1 MKGTGSRIVGGA
13 VVWVAIAL
21 FASAWLIAGG
31 IGRPSDTFPTPHAD
45 EPWPADASRARALR
59 DAALQRAEVWRPVQE
74 PTDLSANP
82 PDPTGVLSQARVDV
96 ACRFLARGPDGT
108 SPKFDCVLRN
118 GDIVKVKY
126 GRNPEVQGE
135 AAASR
140 LLTALGF
147 GADSN
152 YLIEHLRC
160 YGCPRFPFQ
169 TTVVLGL
176 AGIGDLLERT
186 GERLYTDFNWVAV
199 ERRFG
204 GRPIVGDG
212 QKGWEWSE
220 LPKDWDD
227 ARGQPRRARRTPADG
242 GLSRALGQQSS
253 KPTARLPLRA
263 GRGPNQPCP
272 QPSQPFAIIQDL
284 GATFG
289 PHKVDLSG
297 WRGVPIWSNPS
308 QCLVSLKGL
317 PYNGATFDD
326 TRISEAGREHLAKYL
341 GALTTQQIEGLF
353 RGARFAE
360 YEQGR
365 WLGFGIDDVAGW
377 VGTFR
382 EKVRQIVDRDPCPV

>member
-1 MKGTGSRIVGGA
+1 MKSTSSRFVGGA

-21 FASAWLIAGG
+21 FASAWLVAGG
-31 IGRPSDTFPTPHAD
+31 IGRPSDTFAAPHAD
-45 EPWPADASRARALR
+45 EPWPADASRAGALR
-59 DAALQRAEVWRPVQE
+59 DAALQRAEVWRPVTE
-74 PTDLSANP
+74 PADLSANP
-82 PDPTGVLSQARVDV
+82 PDPTGLLSQARVE
-96 ACRFLARGPDGT
+96 CRFLARGPEGT

-126 GRNPEVQGE
+126 GRNPEQQGE
-135 AAASR
+135 TAASR

-147 GADSN
+147 GADHN

-176 AGIGDLLERT
+176 AGIGDLLEHT

-212 QKGWEWSE
+212 RKGWEWSE
-220 LPKDWDD
+220 LPKHGTTSG
-227 ARGQPRRARRTPADG
+227 A
-242 GLSRALGQQSS
+242 SRAELD
-253 KPTARLPLRA
+253 ALRLMAVFLAHWDNKAQNQRLVCLSEQEEDP
-263 GRGPNQPCP
+263 GQPCP
-272 QPSQPFAIIQDL
+272 QPFAIIHDL
-284 GATFG
+284 GSTFG
-289 PHKVDLSG
+289 PKKVDLSG
-297 WRGVPIWSNPS
+297 WRGVPIWSNAS

-317 PYNGATFDD
+317 PYNGATFED

-360 YEQGR
+360 FEQGR

-377 VGTFR
+377 IGTFR